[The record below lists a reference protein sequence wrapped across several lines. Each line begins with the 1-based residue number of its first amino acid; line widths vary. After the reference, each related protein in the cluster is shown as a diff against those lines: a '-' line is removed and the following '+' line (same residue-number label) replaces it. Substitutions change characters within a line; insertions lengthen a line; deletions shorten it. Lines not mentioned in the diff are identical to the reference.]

1 MRPDPEHLL
10 TWIKSAR
17 GSQYVSLERG
27 QIGGLL
33 PGLVGHRMLQI
44 GRWGHDDSL
53 FESSTML
60 QHWVLGLD
68 EELQVHLRFDGHT
81 LPIASRS
88 VDAILMPHSLE
99 RVRSPHRLLREVDRV
114 LCAHGQVIVSGFNPI
129 GLWAI
134 GQRMPWRRCPY
145 PTGSNF
151 YSMSRV
157 RDWLELLD
165 FEITGVRCFSL
176 GFPRL
181 QGGATPLPLHRLLA
195 PFSQAYQLQA
205 RKRVIPLT
213 PMRPR
218 WQRASVVAARALPE
232 ARVHRAR

>member
-1 MRPDPEHLL
+1 MRPDSDRLSVWL
-10 TWIKSAR
+10 KSAR
-17 GSQYVSLERG
+17 GSQYVALERG
-27 QIGGLL
+27 QIGELL
-33 PGLVGHRMLQI
+33 PGLVGHRLLQI

-68 EELQVHLRFDGHT
+68 DEPSVHLRFDGHT

-88 VDAILMPHSLE
+88 IDAVLMPHSLE

-114 LCAHGQVIVSGFNPI
+114 LCAHGQVIVAGFNPM
-129 GLWAI
+129 GLWAL
-134 GQRMPWRRCPY
+134 GQRMPWRRWTY
-145 PTGSNF
+145 PSGSHF
-151 YSMSRV
+151 YSMNRV

-165 FEITGVRCFSL
+165 FEITCIRHYSL

-181 QGGATPLPLHRLLA
+181 QNDTDSLPVHRVLA

-213 PMRPR
+213 PLRPR

-232 ARVHRAR
+232 ARAQRAR